1 MSGGKTQE
9 KRGKFRKNS
18 MGNRLFLKFA
28 LAIWCVYAGF
38 SVGYFAWNFYST
50 KESYQQKNRAELV
63 HQARSAKVYLENN
76 QSKELVEVLRHSVRT
91 GLIDSFAW
99 KKNGEWVA
107 YEGEFP
113 FINVP
118 ANSEQPVDMESG
130 VVIRV
135 PGKEMDLYL
144 ANRFGFWE
152 RVRESWKFSAS
163 FFLKELLFF
172 TISFGF
178 MVGILFRDFF
188 RSYVVAPKEILEI
201 GPKTKIAPK
210 SLRKIT
216 KSEVTEEECIFV
228 TIAFRNRPSF
238 EDVDSTKKFQ
248 SGKEEMRELAER
260 YRGVR
265 VEDFC
270 LGSTFQFPELK
281 LAVSFAR
288 DYSVHEHTI
297 LLNKGWGVR
306 FGVETILSET
316 VVQSWKKIQ
325 NLEKGVWVW
334 EMQQDTLFQCRPK
347 MALAEVYQFLQIES
361 FLPKMHLEW
370 KDEFRYFRN
379 DRDLTKILEELRAS
393 HWNNEAF
400 LKVTSELKEVQFC
413 SRSSSVIGAYTALLR
428 KEMAGK
434 DSFRLSAII
443 SIAPNIFHQ
452 DSLQRELELCLLEI
466 LDGKEKRAKSNV
478 IEVFIYFSPD
488 REIPGMKSHLRDFD
502 NRVSANAIVKLAL
515 ERFDDSLVRKMEER
529 LHGGSVAH
537 VASALYALGEIAYYY
552 RDKNPD
558 LLSTKVEFLR
568 LFQEIPAWVQH
579 PNSMVRRQAIVA
591 AKKLSDPELD
601 RKLKRILES
610 SPDQAVHSLFE
621 SVYGWKNSNRSAA

>member
-1 MSGGKTQE
+1 
-9 KRGKFRKNS
+9 

-28 LAIWCVYAGF
+28 VAIWCVYAGF
-38 SVGYFAWNFYST
+38 SLGYFSWNYYST
-50 KESYQQKNRAELV
+50 RESYERKNRAELV

-76 QSKELVEVLRHSVRT
+76 QTKELVEVLRHSVRT

-99 KKNGEWVA
+99 KKSGDWVA
-107 YEGEFP
+107 SEGEFP
-113 FINVP
+113 FPNVP
-118 ANSEQPVDMESG
+118 AMGEQPVDLESG
-130 VVIRV
+130 VVVRV

-152 RVRESWKFSAS
+152 RVRESWLFSAS

-188 RSYVVAPKEILEI
+188 RAYVVAPKEILEL
-201 GPKTKIAPK
+201 GAKTQIAPK
-210 SLRKIT
+210 SLRK
-216 KSEVTEEECIFV
+216 KRKLEATEEECIFV
-228 TIAFRNRPSF
+228 TIAFRNRPNF
-238 EDVDSTKKFQ
+238 EEVDPTKKFQ
-248 SGKEEMRELAER
+248 TNKEEMRELAER
-260 YRGVR
+260 YGGVR
-265 VEDFC
+265 VEDYC
-270 LGSTFQFPELK
+270 LGSTFQFPDLK

-288 DYSVHEHTI
+288 DYSICEHTI

-306 FGVETILSET
+306 FGSETVLSET

-325 NLEKGVWVW
+325 NLEKGVWIW
-334 EMQQDTLFQCRPK
+334 EQQQDSLFQCRPK
-347 MALAEVYQFLQIES
+347 MGIAEIHQFLQIES
-361 FLPKMHLEW
+361 FLNKMHIDW
-370 KDEFRYFRN
+370 KEEFCYFRN

-393 HWNNEAF
+393 HWDNEGF
-400 LKVTSELKEVQFC
+400 LRAVAHLKDIQFGSQSTSVM
-413 SRSSSVIGAYTALLR
+413 GAYTALLK

-434 DSFRLSAII
+434 DPFRLSAVI

-452 DSLQRELELCLLEI
+452 DALQRDLELCLLEI
-466 LDGKEKRAKSNV
+466 LEGKEKRPKSNV

-558 LLSTKVEFLR
+558 LLSKKVEFLR
-568 LFQEIPAWVQH
+568 LFQEIPSWVQH

-601 RKLKRILES
+601 QKLKRILES